1 MVCYTTCGVAGV
13 FLFSMVY
20 MTFAVDKNYV
30 KDDLMKMLTPE
41 LQEKYRHIL
50 KERRDIYLTGFV
62 GGLIISLGTWMY
74 LKNNY
79 KMEGF
84 HSACYLIA
92 MTYIFCY
99 IYYTMTPKSDLLVVY
114 LDDPAAREKWVEV
127 YKYMQYNY
135 HMSMLLGI
143 VFVGLLGY
151 GMC

>member
-1 MVCYTTCGVAGV
+1 
-13 FLFSMVY
+13 
-20 MTFAVDKNYV
+20 
-30 KDDLMKMLTPE
+30 
-41 LQEKYRHIL
+41 
-50 KERRDIYLTGFV
+50 
-62 GGLIISLGTWMY
+62 
-74 LKNNY
+74 
-79 KMEGF
+79 MEGF

>member
-1 MVCYTTCGVAGV
+1 M
-13 FLFSMVY
+13 
-20 MTFAVDKNYV
+20 
-30 KDDLMKMLTPE
+30 
-41 LQEKYRHIL
+41 
-50 KERRDIYLTGFV
+50 
-62 GGLIISLGTWMY
+62 ISWMY
-74 LKNNY
+74 LKTKF

-92 MTYIFCY
+92 MTYIICY